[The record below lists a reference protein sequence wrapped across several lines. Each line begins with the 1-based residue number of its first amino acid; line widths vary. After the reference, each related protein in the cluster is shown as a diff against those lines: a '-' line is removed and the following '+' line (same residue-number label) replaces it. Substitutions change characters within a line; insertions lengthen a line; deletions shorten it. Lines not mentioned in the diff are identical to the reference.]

1 MTLHQL
7 SKHEVYRVYH
17 NLWKIED
24 TFRVLK
30 SELDTRPV
38 YLQNKERIYIHFLIC
53 YYAVTLLRLLET
65 KIFKDTF
72 NIYDIINLIRNL
84 KILKGK
90 DKNTNL
96 TKVTKNINT
105 LAQKYDFNID
115 NFYLTDNDIDKL
127 FKSKYRIKK

>member
-1 MTLHQL
+1 M
-7 SKHEVYRVYH
+7 SKREVYRVYH

-30 SELDTRPV
+30 SELDARPV
-38 YLQNKERIYIHFLIC
+38 YLQNKERIYGHFLIC
-53 YYAVTLLRLLET
+53 YYGVTLLRLLET

-96 TKVTKNINT
+96 SKATKNINT
-105 LAQKYDFNID
+105 LTQKYD
-115 NFYLTDNDIDKL
+115 
-127 FKSKYRIKK
+127 